1 MRLLPAVL
9 LLAPLVAPLA
19 ATVAAHAEGHA
30 VTIRNGAADT
40 VRGVQIGPA
49 GRLGENRMRSQLPP
63 GAEARITYSTGCQAD
78 LRLTYASGQ
87 TEDHAGLD
95 VCTDP
100 RIVAGQAGVAGPA
113 TTPASSPPV
122 SAPVSAIA
130 ARSPAAPHPGSPAKP
145 ATVQIDKTPLPP
157 WTGRSIT
164 RRFGGMD

>member
-1 MRLLPAVL
+1 MRLLAL
-9 LLAPLVAPLA
+9 MLLAPL
-19 ATVAAHAEGHA
+19 AAHAEGHA
-30 VTIRNGAADT
+30 VTIRNGAAET
-40 VRGVQIGPA
+40 LRAVQIGPS

-100 RIVAGQAGVAGPA
+100 RIVAGQAGTPGTAVAPAAAPA
-113 TTPASSPPV
+113 TST
-122 SAPVSAIA
+122 APVSAIA
-130 ARSPAAPHPGSPAKP
+130 ARSPAVPAPGTAAKP
-145 ATVQIDKTPLPP
+145 TPAAVQVSKTPLPP